1 MQFLC
6 NFAGTVKHNFSN
18 DDFWFEFNGLWV
30 ETVCLLWLVWLN
42 EGWND
47 EEEELEDHL
56 WKLSSE
62 RRELYVLSADMVPR
76 GILLVFFSSSS
87 LLPPSSALT
96 RVVVRPCFSSL
107 SISTPRLNREKSFT
121 LSIPKVLWESSNLE
135 PINRKKQSGILNP
148 DLLDP
153 GEYVMEKVDT

>member
-6 NFAGTVKHNFSN
+6 NFAGKHNFSN
-18 DDFWFEFNGLWV
+18 DDFWFKFMVFELRLYVYFDWSDWMRG
-30 ETVCLLWLVWLN
+30 
-42 EGWND
+42 EGW
-47 EEEELEDHL
+47 
-56 WKLSSE
+56 WGGGT
-62 RRELYVLSADMVPR
+62 RRPFMKIIFRKKRIICSISWYGASGDFTR
-76 GILLVFFSSSS
+76 FFSSSS